1 MLTIADSRMV
11 LVISKH
17 SDFDAAHMLC
27 EKTNKGSKK
36 CNDHLSIDR
45 RIASGFLQS
54 AAMNFL
60 TFLGMHVRHDTVLES
75 VVFFSSVYQSDPI
88 ESSQILH
95 CMLICRTFRLSKTRE
110 TDTLQASTANWK
122 HCLSRRKIPIHNES
136 VPMRTFLGAPKSQP
150 F

>member
-27 EKTNKGSKK
+27 EKTNKNSKK

-60 TFLGMHVRHDTVLES
+60 TFLGIHVCHDTVLES
-75 VVFFSSVYQSDPI
+75 VVFLSSVYQSDPI
-88 ESSQILH
+88 IKSHSTLH
-95 CMLICRTFRLSKTRE
+95 VNLPYLLSFSN
-110 TDTLQASTANWK
+110 QGN
-122 HCLSRRKIPIHNES
+122 
-136 VPMRTFLGAPKSQP
+136 
-150 F
+150 

>member
-17 SDFDAAHMLC
+17 SDFDAAHTLC
-27 EKTNKGSKK
+27 QKTNKKSKK

-60 TFLGMHVRHDTVLES
+60 TLLGIHVRHDTVLES

-88 ESSQILH
+88 ESSQIILH
-95 CMLICRTFRLSKTRE
+95 CMLICVPSVSLKPGKLTLYKHPQQTGNIAFRDAK
-110 TDTLQASTANWK
+110 
-122 HCLSRRKIPIHNES
+122 
-136 VPMRTFLGAPKSQP
+136 FLFTMKAFQ
-150 F
+150 